1 MIHNW
6 CQKVIKKRA
15 DTTHIHIRLS
25 NTMVEGIDI
34 AVKLGLGS
42 NRSDII
48 KTAIANYL
56 QQLNIIE
63 EIKKRKL

>member
-1 MIHNW
+1 
-6 CQKVIKKRA
+6 
-15 DTTHIHIRLS
+15 
-25 NTMVEGIDI
+25 MVEGIDI